1 VRCGVTLVV
10 ALVSGACHVPA
21 AGPTR
26 DVADARPARLV
37 RDGRGVDVVIPREV
51 RRVATISDGLVE
63 AVLVAVKA
71 PVEVVAVGSTCLTRT
86 FTYSFDTRD
95 GGRVVYQGGQ
105 TPAAVLWP
113 GLEKAPVVA
122 MAGTEI
128 NLEQLAKTAP
138 DVLLIHAGC
147 CTTNWRADD
156 RARMAPTLARLE
168 ALGIPTVVL
177 AGPHFT
183 GEPSHE
189 AFVAAIR
196 TIGEVVDR
204 AAAAEAV
211 TATLAGEV
219 AWVRERTAGVTDAE
233 KPRVLIFGLSPAVRR
248 QGGAGT
254 VSGRRSIESWLLEEV
269 ANARNAFS
277 AEAYSREVN
286 AEHVLA
292 LDPDA
297 VLLPTA
303 SGFHPTR
310 EILEGPAFTTLQ
322 ELPALRHRRV
332 AALPWTPCN
341 CDKRLEY
348 PLDALVMAKLAYPER
363 FRDVEVATRAEAF
376 LSGVYRVD
384 AAIARRIRRALWIDD
399 PVAPSADVSTSI
411 GVP

>member
-1 VRCGVTLVV
+1 MSRHRRRLCTTLVI
-10 ALVSGACHVPA
+10 ALASAACQ
-21 AGPTR
+21 AGGPPR
-26 DVADARPARLV
+26 DVADARSTRVV
-37 RDGRGVDVVIPREV
+37 RDGRGVDVQIPRDV

-63 AVLVAVKA
+63 AVLLAVKA

-86 FTYSFDTRD
+86 FKYTFVTRD
-95 GGRVVYQGGQ
+95 GERYAYEGGQ

-113 GLEKAPVVA
+113 ALQKAPVVA
-122 MAGTEI
+122 MSGTEI

-156 RARMAPTLARLE
+156 RSRMAPTLARLE
-168 ALGIPTVVL
+168 ALGIPTIVL

-183 GEPSHE
+183 GEPSDE
-189 AFVAAIR
+189 AFVSAIH
-196 TIGEVVDR
+196 TIGEVVNR
-204 AAAAEAV
+204 SAAAEAV
-211 TATLAGEV
+211 VATLASEV
-219 AWVRERTAGVTDAE
+219 AWVRERTAGVSDAE

-269 ANARNAFS
+269 ANARNAFPDD
-277 AEAYSREVN
+277 AYSRDIN

-292 LDPDA
+292 LNPDA

-310 EILEGPAFTTLQ
+310 EILDGPAFTTLQ
-322 ELPALRHRRV
+322 ELPALRQRRV

-348 PLDALVMAKLAYPER
+348 PLDALVMAKLAYPGR
-363 FRDVEVATRAEAF
+363 FQGVDVGSHAEAF
-376 LSGVYRVD
+376 LSRVYQVD
-384 AAIARRIRRALWIDD
+384 ADAVQRVRRALWIPGRD
-399 PVAPSADVSTSI
+399 
-411 GVP
+411 